1 VIKCDRWGS
10 EGYRVI
16 GGLVFLRLVR
26 FQASNREYISGHS
39 ARLVYLLVLTVLS
52 MHFMGCLI
60 AYDMYRGRLQGWKGS
75 DLDWSNYMDN
85 NDDIWNVG
93 GTGEY
98 PPLHPL
104 FTNIGDAYFDCIW
117 RVAGVLTGNI
127 SWISPAGVPQSSLS
141 RFIGVLC
148 FFYTLLLNAVLIA
161 EVGNVMHA
169 VLNSDADADE
179 RDEIFAVRR
188 CLHYHRVDA
197 KVSERVLKYYKFA
210 WRSRKGCLPL
220 EDVAAKLPKALRL
233 ELDLAALFEKCRAIP
248 FVSAHEGA
256 TVIQFLRALS
266 MQTVPAG
273 QVVFRR
279 GEPARALC
287 YVLLGRLSVVIP
299 IERMGQGHQKN
310 YLDANL
316 QQLQLLIPGMSA
328 GGAGLFS
335 QECTSKVT
343 ICNRSKDWA
352 EIASITK
359 ADVMT
364 LCENDEVRHWFE
376 EAAHQEN
383 FLIKA
388 AAKRSPSEESVS
400 EESVVTPTPTWRQQ
414 LRHFETHKKSKKM
427 DHVRDAIAA
436 FSTFDMHDMVGAPE
450 PMRTSSTMSPQLRG
464 LSPQRSVSSGASS
477 PAARRRAVS
486 K

>member
-1 VIKCDRWGS
+1 MFTFRGCRREVP
-10 EGYRVI
+10 
-16 GGLVFLRLVR
+16 
-26 FQASNREYISGHS
+26 AS
-39 ARLVYLLVLTVLS
+39 ALS
-52 MHFMGCLI
+52 LN
-60 AYDMYRGRLQGWKGS
+60 S
-75 DLDWSNYMDN
+75 
-85 NDDIWNVG
+85 
-93 GTGEY
+93 
-98 PPLHPL
+98 
-104 FTNIGDAYFDCIW
+104 IW
-117 RVAGVLTGNI
+117 RLY
-127 SWISPAGVPQSSLS
+127 LK
-141 RFIGVLC
+141 
-148 FFYTLLLNAVLIA
+148 
-161 EVGNVMHA
+161 NV
-169 VLNSDADADE
+169 E
-179 RDEIFAVRR
+179 PF
-188 CLHYHRVDA
+188 
-197 KVSERVLKYYKFA
+197 
-210 WRSRKGCLPL
+210 
-220 EDVAAKLPKALRL
+220 
-233 ELDLAALFEKCRAIP
+233 P

-256 TVIQFLRALS
+256 TVIQFRRALS

-388 AAKRSPSEESVS
+388 AAKRSPSWPASS
-400 EESVVTPTPTWRQQ
+400 EEASCARRLPGGQQ

-450 PMRTSSTMSPQLRG
+450 PMSPSSADVAAAQVAQASAA
-464 LSPQRSVSSGASS
+464 RSVSSGASS
-477 PAARRRAVS
+477 PAARRRR
-486 K
+486 

>member
-1 VIKCDRWGS
+1 
-10 EGYRVI
+10 
-16 GGLVFLRLVR
+16 
-26 FQASNREYISGHS
+26 
-39 ARLVYLLVLTVLS
+39 
-52 MHFMGCLI
+52 
-60 AYDMYRGRLQGWKGS
+60 
-75 DLDWSNYMDN
+75 
-85 NDDIWNVG
+85 
-93 GTGEY
+93 
-98 PPLHPL
+98 
-104 FTNIGDAYFDCIW
+104 
-117 RVAGVLTGNI
+117 
-127 SWISPAGVPQSSLS
+127 
-141 RFIGVLC
+141 
-148 FFYTLLLNAVLIA
+148 
-161 EVGNVMHA
+161 
-169 VLNSDADADE
+169 
-179 RDEIFAVRR
+179 
-188 CLHYHRVDA
+188 
-197 KVSERVLKYYKFA
+197 
-210 WRSRKGCLPL
+210 
-220 EDVAAKLPKALRL
+220 
-233 ELDLAALFEKCRAIP
+233 
-248 FVSAHEGA
+248 
-256 TVIQFLRALS
+256 
-266 MQTVPAG
+266 
-273 QVVFRR
+273 
-279 GEPARALC
+279 
-287 YVLLGRLSVVIP
+287 
-299 IERMGQGHQKN
+299 MGQGHQKN

-450 PMRTSSTMSPQLRG
+450 PMRTSSTMSPQLH